1 MQNSKT
7 SEWYDVETVV
17 EMLIHETP
25 RGQKYAPHIGNL
37 CIGFTEL
44 TLDKLEGELKEIR
57 ACWPFIFP
65 ATLSTQ
71 EVIKL
76 IVKKYP
82 AYQELMTLKEQK

>member
-1 MQNSKT
+1 
-7 SEWYDVETVV
+7 
-17 EMLIHETP
+17 MLIHETP